1 MITIFVTLH
10 RNIPLPYFTFG
21 YQITFESMTSLLKIL
36 KEFSLLKIDKSY
48 LNVSLVKKQL
58 DKILFQTLFN
68 FPLRTQLF
76 QLTTLQFFF
85 LFSKNKMALIGNVF
99 WKCINSL
106 VNDLT

>member
-21 YQITFESMTSLLKIL
+21 YQITFESMTSLLKI
-36 KEFSLLKIDKSY
+36 LKIDKSY

-85 LFSKNKMALIGNVF
+85 LFSKNKMALMGNVF